1 MADQQDHPTRTA
13 GTDVQ
18 LGEYV
23 RVLVRNWWLIVILA
37 VIGAV
42 VAAGF
47 TLATPKKYEASSAV
61 YLGQVMDA
69 SGSIMT
75 GLSSNPAAAV
85 ELLKS
90 DSVLQEAARR
100 VGHGETA
107 ANLAAGVTSETPTQT
122 IKGSLS
128 VVNFVVIHVTDTK
141 RTRAAEAANV
151 LAQIVLEH
159 IAGGPSERITLLQQL
174 IAQDQAGLAFLE
186 ILSQAGLAAA
196 TARSAAAQAALDAI
210 NRGSGTADEKAAA
223 SVGYLTILTASAGN
237 AASYVSALQ
246 SAQLQLQVAQVSGQ
260 PQVLYKAVPPV
271 SASSSKTKSSV
282 ALGLVAGL
290 IVGVLA
296 AFARDRLRRPQAA
309 A

>member
-122 IKGSLS
+122 VKGSLS

-141 RTRAAEAANV
+141 RTRAAEAANE

-174 IAQDQAGLAFLE
+174 IAQDQAGLA
-186 ILSQAGLAAA
+186 AA

-210 NRGSGTADEKAAA
+210 NHGSGTAAEKAAA
-223 SVGYLTILTASAGN
+223 SVGYLTILTASA
-237 AASYVSALQ
+237 ATASSYVNALQ

-296 AFARDRLRRPQAA
+296 AFARDRLRRPQPAA
-309 A
+309 